1 MLYPYFFGGV
11 LSARQHETLTALA
24 RQRGVSKSEVVRQ
37 LLEAQ
42 AQGCD
47 EEEDGT
53 EKNGHECRLMAV

>member
-37 LLEAQ
+37 LIEAQ

-53 EKNGHECRLMAV
+53 EKNAHGVTLVGV